1 MTPINKIS
9 LFVKSPDSLQK
20 VERVTEMPLMVM
32 SFAMIPILTGL
43 YLWDLSPVEERLYT
57 VLEIGIWACF
67 AVIFAFKFILA
78 PSKRAYLRHNWLDAL
93 LVILPVIRPLRIIRA
108 FVWIARDV
116 SRMNRLVTIESLVSY
131 GIGIILVAATIVTTV
146 EQNAPD
152 ARIHTFPDALYWSLV
167 TVSTVGYGDFYPVT
181 VIGKVVAVTLMLSG
195 IGIFGGIVAKIV
207 AAFDNS
213 E

>member
-32 SFAMIPILTGL
+32 SFGMIPILTGL
-43 YLWDLSPVEERLYT
+43 YLWDLSPAEERLYT
-57 VLEIGIWACF
+57 VLEIGIWVCF

-108 FVWIARDV
+108 FVWLARDV

-152 ARIHTFPDALYWSLV
+152 ARIHSFPDALYWSLV

>member
-32 SFAMIPILTGL
+32 SFGMIPILTGL

-57 VLEIGIWACF
+57 ALEISIWAFF
-67 AVIFAFKFILA
+67 AVIFAFKFVLA

-93 LVILPVIRPLRIIRA
+93 LVLLPVIRPLRIVRA

-181 VIGKVVAVTLMLSG
+181 VVGKVVAVTLMLSG